1 MKGEMVGCFRKSLN
15 MQGTYCCLSL
25 ICASEQ
31 GILYRKGGTETSAGK
46 KPPVPRDQIPRFPF
60 QIHIKRGAIAVS
72 FKCDSSH
79 SNLCYYGT
87 KLHVLAREIGRADR
101 DDSWDLLSYL
111 YFTHM
116 LFHFP
121 LSPSVPGSRLA
132 LRAAVSLQTMGQLCI
147 LWFSA
152 L

>member
-1 MKGEMVGCFRKSLN
+1 MVGCFRKSLN

-25 ICASEQ
+25 ICASER
-31 GILYRKGGTETSAGK
+31 GILYRKRRDWDKCWK
-46 KPPVPRDQIPRFPF
+46 KPPVPSDQIPRFPF

-147 LWFSA
+147 LSSSA